1 VCVCVWVGVCVCARA
16 RDYAT
21 ENLAVLADVEVVHC
35 AVDAHDNDSGYLD
48 NATVKA
54 RAGRRR

>member
-1 VCVCVWVGVCVCARA
+1 VCVCVRARSLA
-16 RDYAT
+16 RRDYAT

-35 AVDAHDNDSGYLD
+35 DVDAHDNDSGYFD

-54 RAGRRR
+54 RAGQRR